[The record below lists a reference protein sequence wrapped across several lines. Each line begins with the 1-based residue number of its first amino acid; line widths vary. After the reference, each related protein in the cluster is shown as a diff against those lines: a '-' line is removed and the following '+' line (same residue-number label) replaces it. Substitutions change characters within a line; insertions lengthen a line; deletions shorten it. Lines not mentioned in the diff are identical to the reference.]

1 MSRTALVTGANS
13 GLGLATVL
21 ELARGGIDTVGTVRS
36 GAKAELVA
44 AAAAE
49 AGVEVRTVLLD
60 VTDAAGCKEVVDRV
74 RPDILVNNAGG
85 TSFAPVLDVM
95 EEEARHHLEVALF
108 GPLRLARFAIPHMR
122 ERGWGRV
129 VQISSLAGRV
139 TYPLLGW
146 YQAGKHAMEAV
157 SDALRVEVA
166 GAGVDVVVVAPGG
179 FHSGVTGDMAD
190 AVERYRGSAYATAFQ
205 RMDLGFQLMKPLWST
220 PEKVARTIAL
230 AATVDAPDSRY
241 VIGAD
246 AHLTLFVHRVTEPL
260 AAVRS
265 IKEGV
270 VRRVTGL
277 R

>member
-21 ELARGGIDTVGTVRS
+21 ALAGAGIDTVGSVRS
-36 GAKAELVA
+36 AAKAQRVA
-44 AAAAE
+44 EAAQA

-60 VTDAAGCKEVVDRV
+60 VTDPAGGRDVIDRI
-74 RPDILVNNAGG
+74 RPDILVNNAGRA
-85 TSFAPVLDVM
+85 SFAPVLEVS
-95 EEEARHHLEVALF
+95 EEDARHQLETALF
-108 GPLRLARFAIPHMR
+108 APLRLARLAIPHMR

-129 VQISSLAGRV
+129 VQISSLAGQL

-179 FHSGVTGDMAD
+179 FRSGATEELAE
-190 AVERYRGSAYATAFQ
+190 AVERHRGGAFATAFQ
-205 RMDLGFQLMKPLWST
+205 RMDLGFSMMKPLWSEPAT
-220 PEKVARTIAL
+220 VAETIVT
-230 AATVDAPDSRY
+230 AATAKSPKSRY
-241 VIGAD
+241 VVGYD
-246 AHLTLFVHRVTEPL
+246 AHLTLLVHRVTEPFS
-260 AAVRS
+260 AVRAL
-265 IKEGV
+265 KEGV

-277 R
+277 